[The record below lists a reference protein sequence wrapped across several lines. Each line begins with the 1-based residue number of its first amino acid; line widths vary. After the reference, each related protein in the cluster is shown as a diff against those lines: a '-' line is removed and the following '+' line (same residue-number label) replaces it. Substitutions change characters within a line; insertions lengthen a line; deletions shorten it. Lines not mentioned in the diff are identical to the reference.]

1 MKRRTSLLVSGA
13 IALRTMLNVAGCSQS
28 RDDGSAALM
37 KADRA
42 RSSMQQFVRD
52 TMTEAGGDWTS
63 VGGTPSPDSCGLD
76 DGSSGVSFSWNQH
89 AEGVADPKS
98 LVRRIEQYW
107 KAQGLT
113 NSERQGQRG
122 DGLTL
127 YTVVGEGEPVRSIS
141 INASEHR
148 TSIQV
153 ESLCG
158 TGDVSDYIGGES
170 DR

>member
-1 MKRRTSLLVSGA
+1 
-13 IALRTMLNVAGCSQS
+13 
-28 RDDGSAALM
+28 
-37 KADRA
+37 
-42 RSSMQQFVRD
+42 MQQFVRD

-63 VGGTPSPDSCGLD
+63 VGGAPSPDACGLD
-76 DGSSGVSFSWNQH
+76 DGGSGVSFSWNQQ

-107 KAQGLT
+107 RARGLT
-113 NSERQGQRG
+113 SSERQGQRG

-141 INASEHR
+141 INASAHR

-153 ESLCG
+153 ESSCG
-158 TGDVSDYIGGES
+158 TGEVSDYIGVES

>member
-1 MKRRTSLLVSGA
+1 MKRRTSVLLSGA
-13 IALRTMLNVAGCSQS
+13 IAFSATLCLVGCSQS
-28 RDDGSAALM
+28 HDEGGADLM
-37 KADRA
+37 NADSA

-52 TMTEAGGDWTS
+52 TMAEADGEWTS
-63 VGGTPSPDSCGLD
+63 VGGAPSPDACGLD
-76 DGSSGVSFSWNQH
+76 NGGSGVSFSWNQR
-89 AEGVADPKS
+89 AAGVADPES
-98 LVRRIEQYW
+98 LVRRIEKYW
-107 KAQGLT
+107 AAKGLK
-113 NSERQGQRG
+113 NAERQGQRG

-158 TGDVSDYIGGES
+158 TGEVSDYV
-170 DR
+170 DRDNDG

>member
-1 MKRRTSLLVSGA
+1 MKRRTSLLASGA
-13 IALRTMLNVAGCSQS
+13 IALSTTLCLAGCSQS
-28 RDDGSAALM
+28 HREGDAGLM
-37 KADRA
+37 NADRA

-52 TMTEAGGDWTS
+52 TMTEAGGEWTS
-63 VGGTPSPDSCGLD
+63 VGGAPSPDACVLK
-76 DGSSGVSFSWNQH
+76 DGSSGVSFSWNQQ
-89 AEGVADPKS
+89 AAGVADPES
-98 LVRRIEQYW
+98 LVHRIEKYW
-107 KAQGLT
+107 EAQGLT

-141 INASEHR
+141 VNASEHR

-158 TGDVSDYIGGES
+158 TGEVSDYIGGAS
-170 DR
+170 DG